1 MLEGFCPW
9 RSRIFFPIILESQF
23 GLSPSHSVAREGSDR
38 LGLVLFC
45 TLSSVEYAVWW
56 NVECSFSSL
65 CLRGNQDIERSTW
78 IDWLLYRG
86 NELPMTSWRLCPVF
100 VVCSCGSFQGYRR
113 CTNFEAIQVQG
124 VSAFIL
130 PGFALLW
137 HWFWGSSRL
146 DIIPSYQML
155 SILMDMFLCSSLF
168 QELIVI
174 LPGRWPTACSGWQI
188 NGREL

>member
-1 MLEGFCPW
+1 
-9 RSRIFFPIILESQF
+9 
-23 GLSPSHSVAREGSDR
+23 
-38 LGLVLFC
+38 
-45 TLSSVEYAVWW
+45 
-56 NVECSFSSL
+56 
-65 CLRGNQDIERSTW
+65 
-78 IDWLLYRG
+78 
-86 NELPMTSWRLCPVF
+86 

-188 NGREL
+188 NGRELESLSGCFPPCSMSPPLSLTPSFADRWHWEIRESDRVSSQTDPPGNIGESSVYAYFVHLDWQSFPVN